1 MRAMVRER
9 VSGSHAGHLCGVVVE
24 EDKGGARQL
33 EARGEAAQAGRL
45 GAPVHL
51 VRARVG
57 VRAGVAGWPA
67 RVGVR
72 AGAALHLPRGELLA
86 RDCHLGGAQIEDLE
100 HVGLVVLRGEA
111 EQPAAP
117 LQPSQRSLQR
127 EVALGLG
134 LRLRLRLGL
143 GLSAALGFS
152 GLQREVVRLE
162 GDAACPLLRHRAA
175 PQRTVAVAHEHL
187 ERIAQLARHTPGQG
201 WS

>member
-1 MRAMVRER
+1 M
-9 VSGSHAGHLCGVVVE
+9 
-24 EDKGGARQL
+24 
-33 EARGEAAQAGRL
+33 
-45 GAPVHL
+45 
-51 VRARVG
+51 
-57 VRAGVAGWPA
+57 
-67 RVGVR
+67 
-72 AGAALHLPRGELLA
+72 HLPRGELLA

-117 LQPSQRSLQR
+117 LQPGQRSLQR
-127 EVALGLG
+127 EVALGLGLGLGLG

>member
-1 MRAMVRER
+1 MPGTSAGLSSRKTKAEHDSSRLAAR
-9 VSGSHAGHLCGVVVE
+9 RRRLAGLGPQCTWLGPGLGLGSGLGW
-24 EDKGGARQL
+24 R
-33 EARGEAAQAGRL
+33 AGRL
-45 GAPVHL
+45 
-51 VRARVG
+51 
-57 VRAGVAGWPA
+57 AGSG
-67 RVGVR
+67 
-72 AGAALHLPRGELLA
+72 GAALDLPRGELLA

-100 HVGLVVLRGEA
+100 HVGLVVLRGET

-117 LQPSQRSLQR
+117 LQPGQRSLQR
-127 EVALGLG
+127 EVASGLGLGLG

-175 PQRTVAVAHEHL
+175 PQRAVAVAHEHL

>member
-1 MRAMVRER
+1 MHLVR
-9 VSGSHAGHLCGVVVE
+9 
-24 EDKGGARQL
+24 
-33 EARGEAAQAGRL
+33 
-45 GAPVHL
+45 

-57 VRAGVAGWPA
+57 VRPGVAGWPA

-117 LQPSQRSLQR
+117 LQPGQRSLQR
-127 EVALGLG
+127 EVALGLGLGLG

-143 GLSAALGFS
+143 GLSAA
-152 GLQREVVRLE
+152 
-162 GDAACPLLRHRAA
+162 
-175 PQRTVAVAHEHL
+175 
-187 ERIAQLARHTPGQG
+187 
-201 WS
+201 